1 MYPFLGMP
9 GKSGTGPFTIL
20 RWVITDQIFSS
31 IAEAVP
37 VAIACSEDAAGMQPV
52 DSREMSGKNTSY
64 PETMMKSIKR
74 LEETREKRIEQ
85 KIPLLGLSEREVLLK
100 QFHPDYREGVKR
112 EIQVGANRGERIPNE
127 LADLFEG
134 ESMIDPDDFDLSK
147 PKYEADVLVVGGGGG
162 GATAS
167 IFAKENG
174 AKVILATKLRLGDSN
189 TIMAEGG
196 IQAATSE
203 YDSPALHYLDT
214 MGGGGFHNHP
224 ELVRALAHDAPMI
237 LDWLTRLGVMFDRRP
252 DGEYLTSFAG
262 GQCRRRVHSAADYS
276 GLEIMRVL
284 RDELCAREID
294 ILEFT
299 AAIELV
305 LDESGSCA
313 GAIFL
318 NLDTREQFLVKAKT
332 VILATGGIGRI
343 HIQNFPTTNH
353 YGATADGLVIAN
365 RAGAKVVFVDATQF
379 HPTGTAYPE
388 QILGLLVSEAF
399 RGWSGQL
406 VNVEGERFINELET
420 RDITS
425 SAVIREVTKRKK
437 GVEAPTGMVGVWLDT
452 PLVDIIKGSGTINRI
467 FPHLFHRFRTFGID
481 ITQFPVLVYP
491 TQHYQNGGIQID
503 VNGESTVRNLFVAG
517 EASGGVHG
525 RNRLG
530 GNSLL
535 DIFVFGRRAGIT
547 TALRS
552 KETKIGKLTL
562 QHVKEYHDAL
572 RKLGIQENLKSPLVL
587 PDYRY
592 ERALTQVHQ

>member
-1 MYPFLGMP
+1 MERG
-9 GKSGTGPFTIL
+9 
-20 RWVITDQIFSS
+20 
-31 IAEAVP
+31 
-37 VAIACSEDAAGMQPV
+37 
-52 DSREMSGKNTSY
+52 NTPY
-64 PETMMKSIKR
+64 PESMMGSIER
-74 LEETREKRIEQ
+74 LEATRQKRIEQ
-85 KIPLLGLSEREVLLK
+85 QIPRLSLAEREVFLK
-100 QFHPDYREGVKR
+100 KYHPDYRVGVKR
-112 EIQVGANRGERIPNE
+112 EIQVGINRGVSIPNE

-134 ESMIDPDDFDLSK
+134 ESMVDVDHFDLSN
-147 PKYEADVLVVGGGGG
+147 PKYDADVLVVGGGGG

-167 IFAKENG
+167 IFARKKG
-174 AKVILATKLRLGDSN
+174 AKVILATKLRIGDSN

-224 ELVRALAHDAPMI
+224 DLVRVLAHDAPLI
-237 LDWLTRLGVMFDRRP
+237 LDWLTQLGVMFDRRP

-276 GLEIMRVL
+276 GLEMMRVL
-284 RDELCAREID
+284 RDELISTEID

-305 LDESGSCA
+305 LDESGRCA

-365 RAGAKVVFVDATQF
+365 RAGAKVVFLDATQF

-399 RGWSGQL
+399 RGWSAQL

-425 SAVIREVTKRKK
+425 SAVIREVTERKR
-437 GVEAPTGMVGVWLDT
+437 GIETPTGMVGVWLDT
-452 PLVDIIKGSGTINRI
+452 PLVDIVKGVGTINRI
-467 FPHLFHRFRTFGID
+467 FPHLFHRFKSFGIA

-503 VNGESTVRNLFVAG
+503 INGESTVGNLFVAG

-535 DIFVFGRRAGIT
+535 DIFVFGRRAGVT
-547 TALRS
+547 AALRS
-552 KETKIGKLTL
+552 REINPGRLTL
-562 QHVKEYHDAL
+562 QHVREYHDAL
-572 RKLGIQENLKSPLVL
+572 KGLGIGKKLKAPLIL
-587 PDYRY
+587 PDYRF
-592 ERALTQVHQ
+592 ERALTRVHQ